1 MSVILT
7 EVCVVVINSPGHTV
21 PVDLNIKYSQ
31 ELKIEDTVRM
41 TQRACFPLRVQVRA
55 PKPNQD

>member
-7 EVCVVVINSPGHTV
+7 EVCVVGINSPGGHTV
-21 PVDLNIKYSQ
+21 LVDLNIKYSQ

-41 TQRACFPLRVQVRA
+41 TQQVYFPLRAQVRA
-55 PKPNQD
+55 PKPN